1 MKTVLT
7 LAVMSMLSTA
17 WADVPGR
24 GGGCSETCSLSD
36 GPKGQAEADFRK
48 TVEAWKVEP
57 MASASLPLE
66 TLLFYGGTTR
76 DYLNGL
82 EGLSLSTERRAFLLT
97 ELERDQVAIEMRVVD
112 DQGRIRGTMQASDVP
127 FGEKQHLR
135 FKGTGTLGHLE
146 TGGRVKRVGLAHLWS
161 RW

>member
-1 MKTVLT
+1 VKTVLMI
-7 LAVMSMLSTA
+7 AVMGFLSTA

-24 GGGCSETCSLSD
+24 GGGCSETCSLKD
-36 GPKGQAEADFRK
+36 GPKGQTEAEFRS
-48 TVEAWKVEP
+48 TVQAWLKEP
-57 MASASLPLE
+57 VAAASLPLE
-66 TLLFYGGTTR
+66 TLLFYGDTTR

-82 EGLSLSTERRAFLLT
+82 DGLALSTARRAFLMT
-97 ELERDQVAIEMRVVD
+97 ELARDQVAVEMRVVD

-127 FGEKQHLR
+127 FGKKQHLR